1 MTNEFKIV
9 QPSGILD
16 GQTTNNL
23 RREIIDLVE
32 GGANVILVDLQ
43 EVTFM
48 NSSGIGALV
57 AAFKAVRAANSQM
70 YLCSLSDQLQMIFQL
85 TKMEK
90 VFKIFQNRD
99 EFADNVM
106 SLQG

>member
-16 GQTTNNL
+16 GSTTNKL

-32 GGANVILVDLQ
+32 NGANVILVDLQ
-43 EVTFM
+43 EVNLM

-57 AAFKAVRAANSQM
+57 ATFKAIHAANAQM
-70 YLCSLSDQLQMIFQL
+70 YLCSLNEQLQMIFKL

-90 VFKIFQNRD
+90 VFKIFNNRD
-99 EFADNVM
+99 EFEHNVM
-106 SLQG
+106 SLQK